1 VTKSY
6 DATTRDLIEIDPG
19 AWVEYL
25 GIPVPD
31 RSRVEAID
39 ADVSTVSAQ
48 ADKVL
53 RVLGKRPYIIHVEL
67 QAGRD
72 LRMPDRMLRYN
83 VMIGYRHQIPVRSM
97 LVLLRPKA
105 WSPRLTGAHEIS
117 LPGGDAYL
125 RFRYDVV
132 KAWEHRAED
141 VLKGGLATL
150 PLVAISDVGSM
161 GISEALAAMAERLA
175 REANPNRRAML
186 LTSAQVM
193 MGLSYGKDK
202 ANQLWKEI
210 EMDVLKIHGIEESST
225 YQDILQKGVRKGRRQ
240 GRAEGKAEGRAE
252 EARQILLRQ
261 GRKKFGT
268 PPRTVRDRIEAMD
281 DLARLNDLLDRI
293 LDATT
298 WDEMFTQ

>member
-1 VTKSY
+1 VTKSF
-6 DATTRDLIEIDPG
+6 DATTRDLIEIDPA

-25 GIPVPD
+25 RIPVPD
-31 RSRVEAID
+31 QSRVEAID
-39 ADVSTVSAQ
+39 ADISTVNAQ

-53 RVLGKRPYIIHVEL
+53 IVSGKQPYIIHVEL

-72 LRMPDRMLRYN
+72 SRMADRLLRYN
-83 VMIGYRHQIPVRSM
+83 VMLGHRHRVPVRSM

-105 WSPRLTGAHEIS
+105 WSPRLTGVHEKE
-117 LPGGDAYL
+117 LPGEDVYL

-150 PLVAISDVGSM
+150 PLVTISDVGSM

-175 REANPNRRAML
+175 REASPDRRAML

-193 MGLSYGKDK
+193 IGLNYGKRQ
-202 ANQLWKEI
+202 ANRLWKEI
-210 EMDVLKIHGIEESST
+210 EMDVLKIRGIEESST
-225 YQDILQKGVRKGRRQ
+225 YQDILQKGVRKGR
-240 GRAEGKAEGRAE
+240 AEGKAE

-261 GRKKFGT
+261 GRKKLGN
-268 PPRTVRDRIEAMD
+268 PPKTVRNRIEAMN
-281 DLARLNDLLDRI
+281 DLAQLNDLLDRL
-293 LDATT
+293 LDVTN
-298 WDEMFTQ
+298 WDELFTQ

>member
-1 VTKSY
+1 
-6 DATTRDLIEIDPG
+6 
-19 AWVEYL
+19 
-25 GIPVPD
+25 
-31 RSRVEAID
+31 
-39 ADVSTVSAQ
+39 
-48 ADKVL
+48 
-53 RVLGKRPYIIHVEL
+53 
-67 QAGRD
+67 
-72 LRMPDRMLRYN
+72 MPDRMLRYN
-83 VMIGYRHQIPVRSM
+83 VMISYRHQIPVRSM

-175 REANPNRRAML
+175 REASPDRRAML

-240 GRAEGKAEGRAE
+240 GRAEGKAEGKADGFRDT
-252 EARQILLRQ
+252 ILRLGTRKL
-261 GRKKFGT
+261 GRPTKAIQTKLAA
-268 PPRTVRDRIEAMD
+268 ID
-281 DLARLNDLLDRI
+281 DLERLGALFDHVLDV
-293 LDATT
+293 TN
-298 WDEMFTQ
+298 WDELFT